1 MQLGFAVP
9 TAGSWATPDRMV
21 ELATRAEQL
30 DYASLWTF
38 QRLLFPADEA
48 EAANPRWQPVYRSVH
63 DPLDSALVDQEKN
76 RPLGLYVSPHSEYPV
91 PESAGTNSGASTPRP
106 GVIPVR

>member
-30 DYASLWTF
+30 GYASLWTF

-63 DPLDSALVDQEKN
+63 DPLVTLSFLAALTSSPGKASFGTIKN
-76 RPLGLYVSPHSEYPV
+76 ERVLKY
-91 PESAGTNSGASTPRP
+91 R
-106 GVIPVR
+106 